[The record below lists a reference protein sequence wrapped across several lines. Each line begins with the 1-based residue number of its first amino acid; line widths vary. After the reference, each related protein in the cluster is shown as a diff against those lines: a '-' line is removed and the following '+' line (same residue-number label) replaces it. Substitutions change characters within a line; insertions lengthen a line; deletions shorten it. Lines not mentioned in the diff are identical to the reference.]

1 MSKRTILEGAE
12 HCPFC
17 GCEKIFLKACTEGV
31 GEKRFAIS
39 GQCSKCHV
47 HGPQV
52 FSNWKPDTGRG
63 IGSFEDIPE
72 DIRNDLINQALE
84 KWNTRK

>member
-1 MSKRTILEGAE
+1 MPRLILVDAD

-17 GCEKIFLKACTEGV
+17 GCEKIFLKARTQGS

-39 GQCSKCHV
+39 CQCSRCHV

-52 FSNWKPDTGRG
+52 FSEWMWGTLGS
-63 IGSFEDIPE
+63 IGEFSDLPN
-72 DIRNDLINQALE
+72 RNELIDLAIA
-84 KWNTRK
+84 KWNERH